1 MPRHSVA
8 RKNKSE
14 PTNENNRVCCHP
26 LRYPLLCLSRC
37 PPCRKNHRRRL
48 SPFSGVYFPASSAI
62 ESDELSDTV
71 NYAEVY
77 EVLKKEMDIPSK
89 LLEHVVGRILNA
101 LGSSFPIL
109 TKADCTLTKVTPPI
123 PSFQS
128 SGVSFSA
135 TALYR

>member
-1 MPRHSVA
+1 MKIIETAV
-8 RKNKSE
+8 
-14 PTNENNRVCCHP
+14 T
-26 LRYPLLCLSRC
+26 LSDIRFYAYHGAL
-37 PPCRKNHRRRL
+37 PAEKIIGGDYL
-48 SPFSGVYFPASSAI
+48 VTLTLYFPASSAM

-77 EVLKKEMDIPSK
+77 EVLKKEMDLPSK
-89 LLEHVVGRILNA
+89 LLEHVVGRILTA